1 MALLNNWYELLIT
14 LHLSLEQD
22 LNQFMFKSDLLKT
35 QKQQNLKP
43 RKLTVVFLWPKSAA
57 RDFKS
62 DNLHSVRWNNS
73 GNAETKAY

>member
-1 MALLNNWYELLIT
+1 MAWLNNWYELLIT

-43 RKLTVVFLWPKSAA
+43 RKLTVVFL
-57 RDFKS
+57 
-62 DNLHSVRWNNS
+62 
-73 GNAETKAY
+73 